1 MSLIVIGVIVLALLI
16 LIPMSVKI
24 VSKHERGVA
33 FCLRRLASVTD
44 SGLCLIIPF
53 IDHMVKV
60 DPKVEP
66 TDADGYFCRGVVHS
80 ALRMVPEAIKDFE
93 RCISLS
99 APESEKNKLM
109 IEQVKEMIHELRTL
123 GYISR
128 LKGYS
133 KVR

>member
-1 MSLIVIGVIVLALLI
+1 MPWIIYIIIGFVVLT
-16 LIPMSVKI
+16 LIPMAVQI
-24 VSKHERGVA
+24 VPKHERGVV
-33 FCLRRLASVTD
+33 FRLGRLASVTD

-53 IDHMVKV
+53 IDRMVKV

-66 TDADGYFCRGVVHS
+66 TDADGHFYRGVVRAAS
-80 ALRMVPEAIKDFE
+80 RMVTEATNDFE

-99 APESEKNKLM
+99 VPEDEKTKLM
-109 IEQVKEMIHELRTL
+109 MEQAKEMIHELRTL

-128 LKGYS
+128 LKVYS